1 MSVWK
6 FNWVSST
13 LDSGFWWAPLMINQ
27 YKLFVIIIIFIIIIC
42 YYRYYTCIV
51 INKFEAS
58 IFAASSGRFTAYT
71 QKNPTDLCLFHLL
84 LHDLVILLTAI
95 KHFHLPAIVTWTHH
109 ELSLC
114 TLGLLKDLTERHS
127 RLVETIIFVLKLQI
141 TISLV
146 SLLFLLSWV
155 PVIILCTFLCN
166 DCFLVFFLGSK
177 RPVETSNEDVKSKME
192 VWYWYLYLSITE
204 RCIAGLS
211 KHF

>member
-1 MSVWK
+1 
-6 FNWVSST
+6 
-13 LDSGFWWAPLMINQ
+13 MINQ

-42 YYRYYTCIV
+42 YYCYYTCIV
-51 INKFEAS
+51 INKFEKPAFCCFQWK
-58 IFAASSGRFTAYT
+58 IYCIYT
-71 QKNPTDLCLFHLL
+71 KNPPQIYVFSTFYCMIWLSCF
-84 LHDLVILLTAI
+84 TAI

-114 TLGLLKDLTERHS
+114 TLELGLLKDLTKRHS

-155 PVIILCTFLCN
+155 PIIILCTFLCN

-177 RPVETSNEDVKSKME
+177 RPVETSNEDVKSKIE
-192 VWYWYLYLSITE
+192 VWYWYLYLSIT
-204 RCIAGLS
+204 
-211 KHF
+211 